1 MLEPDN
7 QKVYFIEND
16 DLSKLYPDAED
27 AQDKALGVL
36 EGEQSFII
44 VDGEQLPIGYDSEK
58 DAILVEDS
66 SVSDSVIKKARK
78 LLDLFVKNELFGTRE
93 IEKENG
99 FMPDNDYPMSVN
111 VTDGNS
117 YHTVSYYPSMQQMA
131 NAQVHLWT
139 GSGYSPH
146 VFYVNVHNGDRNPE
160 EALETA
166 VVLAEKID
174 KSVLL
179 DVAETEQA
187 MADDGHYDKDSGE
200 GDAVFEE
207 TYIYVD
213 ATMLGASQPYYVYA
227 ENFGVLPN
235 KGELA

>member
-1 MLEPDN
+1 MLEPN
-7 QKVYFIEND
+7 HQKVYFIEND

-27 AQDKALGVL
+27 AQDNALGVL

-93 IEKENG
+93 IENENG
-99 FMPDNDYPMSVN
+99 FMPDDDYPMSVN

-117 YHTVSYYPSMQQMA
+117 YRTVSYYPSMQQMA

-139 GSGYSPH
+139 GSGYSTH
-146 VFYVNVHNGDRNPE
+146 VFYVNIHNGDRNPE

>member
-1 MLEPDN
+1 M
-7 QKVYFIEND
+7 
-16 DLSKLYPDAED
+16 
-27 AQDKALGVL
+27 
-36 EGEQSFII
+36 
-44 VDGEQLPIGYDSEK
+44 
-58 DAILVEDS
+58 
-66 SVSDSVIKKARK
+66 
-78 LLDLFVKNELFGTRE
+78 
-93 IEKENG
+93 
-99 FMPDNDYPMSVN
+99 
-111 VTDGNS
+111 
-117 YHTVSYYPSMQQMA
+117 
-131 NAQVHLWT
+131 
-139 GSGYSPH
+139 
-146 VFYVNVHNGDRNPE
+146 
-160 EALETA
+160 
-166 VVLAEKID
+166 VLAEKID

>member
-16 DLSKLYPDAED
+16 DLSKLYPDAD
-27 AQDKALGVL
+27 DPQDNALGVL
-36 EGEQSFII
+36 EGEQSFIV

-66 SVSDSVIKKARK
+66 NTSDSVIKKARK

-93 IEKENG
+93 IENENG
-99 FMPDNDYPMSVN
+99 FMPDDEYPMSVN

-117 YHTVSYYPSMQQMA
+117 YRTTSYYPSMQQMA

-139 GSGYSPH
+139 GSGYNTH

-160 EALETA
+160 EALEVA
-166 VVLAEKID
+166 VALAEKVD

-187 MADDGHYDKDSGE
+187 MADDGHYDKEKGE

-207 TYIYVD
+207 TYLYVD
-213 ATMLGASQPYYVYA
+213 ATMAGASQPYYVYA
-227 ENFGVLPN
+227 ENFGVKPN
-235 KGELA
+235 NGELA